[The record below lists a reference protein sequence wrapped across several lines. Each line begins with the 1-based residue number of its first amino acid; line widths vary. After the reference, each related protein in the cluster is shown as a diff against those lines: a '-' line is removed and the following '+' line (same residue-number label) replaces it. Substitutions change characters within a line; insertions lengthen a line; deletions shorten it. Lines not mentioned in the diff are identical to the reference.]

1 MKTEIAEEKKSLA
14 SKIEELKAKY
24 DGAMD
29 ELTQNKINAEREK
42 ALKD

>member
-1 MKTEIAEEKKSLA
+1 MSQVKNKEKSLDEMKTEIAEEKKSLA

-29 ELTQNKINAEREK
+29 ELT
-42 ALKD
+42 